1 MNLHSAELIVLL
13 SLETHLYM
21 IPKSHPTAENRWIE
35 WRLSFSLVE
44 KEIFVSIMYLYRK
57 VYLFCKKLTS
67 KWKKKYSFH
76 SYELKTVF
84 LWTYENWE
92 KSGKGFTENDLLSMM
107 VDVFSYLLACY
118 EDRNI
123 PMYFIPELNLLEQY
137 PITTQEELLNCLQ
150 GECQHE
156 GDAAKEKRP
165 ENNLVGQS
173 QKCLILEIRKF
184 ANQTSLTKTILE
196 RFTSPFPPIVRKAR
210 NLQTFVSREIP
221 SHQHIFYLF
230 KEKIV
235 HNGGIL
241 KDEDKPELLCEL
253 YITFLFLLH
262 ERVFNISNLNNVGT
276 KCIKHDYFQHI
287 LYFLMVFGG
296 SASKDNITFDFIMNY
311 CESINEFFN
320 DYHPLDKHRLSILIF
335 EPFSSLDKE
344 KRLEIQAKLRE
355 EYGTKDL
362 PEKWLNGDLDNY
374 GMSLMHKM
382 NQLGNREKSEK
393 LQNLIEEK
401 NFWQTDL
408 NFKLLVD
415 DLNKHLSQNFSKRCL
430 KEIKTVNINISS
442 QKSYFLKHLVY
453 HMCEMYNYGFTNNKF
468 DLPRPAVYISYLA
481 QLLLNMK
488 YNLQHE
494 INSGNKWKF
503 IKPYDQQAILGLIG
517 DPLCKT
523 SSMNENIHDQWGFT
537 VKESSHSYVDY
548 SHRKR
553 TLIPFTWTLIG
564 HTDKCNKKF
573 DKYFF

>member
-1 MNLHSAELIVLL
+1 
-13 SLETHLYM
+13 M

-44 KEIFVSIMYLYRK
+44 KEIFMNITYLYRK
-57 VYLFCKKLTS
+57 VYLLCKKLTS
-67 KWKKKYSFH
+67 EWKTKYSFH

-84 LWTYENWE
+84 LWTYEIWE

-107 VDVFSYLLACY
+107 VDIFSYLLICY

-123 PMYFIPELNLLEQY
+123 PMYFIPKLNLLEQY
-137 PITTQEELLNCLQ
+137 SITKQEELLNCLQ
-150 GECQHE
+150 GKCKHLRHA
-156 GDAAKEKRP
+156 DKKKRA
-165 ENNLVGQS
+165 ENDLVGQS

-196 RFTSPFPPIVRKAR
+196 RFTYPFPPIVRKGR
-210 NLQTFVSREIP
+210 NLQAYLSREIP

-230 KEKIV
+230 KEKIL

-262 ERVFNISNLNNVGT
+262 ERMFNISDLNVIGT
-276 KCIKHDYFQHI
+276 KCIEHEYFQHI

-296 SASKDNITFDFIMNY
+296 SASEDDITFDFIMNY
-311 CESINEFFN
+311 WESINEFFN
-320 DYHPLDKHRLSILIF
+320 DYHPLDKHRLSIYIYK
-335 EPFSSLDKE
+335 PFSSIEKD
-344 KRLEIQAKLRE
+344 KRLEIQANLCK
-355 EYGTKDL
+355 EYDTEDL

-374 GMSLMHKM
+374 GISLMYTM
-382 NQLGNREKSEK
+382 NQLGNREKSEE

-401 NFWQTDL
+401 TFWRTDL

-415 DLNKHLSQNFSKRCL
+415 NLNKYLSHNFSKRCL
-430 KEIKTVNINISS
+430 KEIKTVNIKNGVPV
-442 QKSYFLKHLVY
+442 QRSYFLKHLVY
-453 HMCEMYNYGFTNNKF
+453 HMCEMYNYGFTNSKF

-488 YNLQHE
+488 CNVQHE
-494 INSGNKWKF
+494 IKSGNNKTIHPF
-503 IKPYDQQAILGLIG
+503 HHETTLGLIG
-517 DPLCKT
+517 DPLRKT
-523 SSMNENIHDQWGFT
+523 SSANENIHDQWGFT

-564 HTDKCNKKF
+564 HTDKYNKNF
-573 DKYFF
+573 DKCFF